1 MELSDILSNHYY
13 ELYSQET
20 KTYTSKKHSG
30 LYSIFNW
37 IVRKIVILELNGFS
51 VENLEIDYYNQQ
63 IYDLLFEKKE
73 GKLDFSDISD
83 EEKIFFIEKS
93 DTTGWGLG
101 DDVKLLN
108 FKITNKIINKFFNPS
123 KLVLECYD
131 NLLNSNNID
140 LNNTIFVWA
149 RSTDK
154 AGETKL
160 PSLETY
166 LKIINPINSSD
177 KEILLQTDDYRV
189 LNSFKGCGLNLKTIK
204 EIPTS
209 ETLRGF
215 HMEMCE
221 ISNDTFKSKYKI
233 TKDEYLLQMYCLSLI
248 AKNSYKSILYP
259 GNPTTYVPM
268 IKGSFDNCYLFKDDN
283 QLF

>member
-1 MELSDILSNHYY
+1 MELSDILSNPHY
-13 ELYSQET
+13 ELYSQDT
-20 KTYTSKKHSG
+20 KTYTSKKDSG

-37 IVRKIVILELNGFS
+37 IVRKTVILELNGFP

-63 IYDLLFEKKE
+63 IYDLFFEKKE
-73 GKLDFSDISD
+73 GNLDFSDVSD
-83 EEKIFFIEKS
+83 EEKTFFIEKS

-108 FKITNKIINKFFNPS
+108 FEITNKVVNKFFNPS

-131 NLLNSNNID
+131 NIIKSNNINLD
-140 LNNTIFVWA
+140 KTIFVWA

-154 AGETKL
+154 GGETKL
-160 PSLETY
+160 PSIEVY
-166 LKIINPINSSD
+166 LDIINSINLSD

-189 LNSFKGCGLNLKTIK
+189 LNSFKGCNLNLKTIK
-204 EIPTS
+204 EIPIS
-209 ETLRGF
+209 GTLRGF
-215 HMEMCE
+215 HIEMCE

-233 TKDEYLLQMYCLSLI
+233 SKDEYLLQMYCLSLI

-268 IKGSFDNCYLFKDDN
+268 IKGSFDDCYLFKDDN

>member
-1 MELSDILSNHYY
+1 VLSNILSNSYY

-20 KTYTSKKHSG
+20 KTYTSKKDSG

-37 IVRKIVILELNGFS
+37 IVRKIALLEMNGFP
-51 VENLEIDYYNQQ
+51 VEDLNIDYYNQE
-63 IYDLLFEKKE
+63 IYNLLFEKKE
-73 GKLDFSDISD
+73 GNIDLFDISD
-83 EEKIFFIEKS
+83 EEKIFFEEKL

-101 DDVKLLN
+101 EDVKLLN

-131 NLLNSNNID
+131 KLIESNNID

-154 AGETKL
+154 SGETKI
-160 PSLETY
+160 PSVEKY
-166 LKIINPINSSD
+166 LKIINSINSSN

-189 LNSFKGCGLNLKTIK
+189 LSDFKGCNLNLKTIK
-204 EIPTS
+204 EIPIS
-209 ETLRGF
+209 QTLKGF
-215 HMEMCE
+215 HIEMSE
-221 ISNDTFKSKYKI
+221 IGNDHFISKYKI

-268 IKGSFDNCYLFKDDN
+268 IKGSFDDCYLFKDN
-283 QLF
+283 NELF

>member
-1 MELSDILSNHYY
+1 MELSDILSNHHY

-63 IYDLLFEKKE
+63 NYDLLFEKKE

-83 EEKIFFIEKS
+83 EEKIFFIEKL

-108 FKITNKIINKFFNPS
+108 FKITNKIVNKFFNPS

-131 NLLNSNNID
+131 NLIED
-140 LNNTIFVWA
+140 
-149 RSTDK
+149 
-154 AGETKL
+154 
-160 PSLETY
+160 
-166 LKIINPINSSD
+166 
-177 KEILLQTDDYRV
+177 
-189 LNSFKGCGLNLKTIK
+189 
-204 EIPTS
+204 
-209 ETLRGF
+209 
-215 HMEMCE
+215 H
-221 ISNDTFKSKYKI
+221 
-233 TKDEYLLQMYCLSLI
+233 
-248 AKNSYKSILYP
+248 
-259 GNPTTYVPM
+259 
-268 IKGSFDNCYLFKDDN
+268 
-283 QLF
+283 